1 VFFHFRDFVI
11 NFFVTFVVQ
20 GVFTMD
26 ILSSCYLF
34 KGVTS
39 HQIDELAKVV
49 NEVDFEK
56 EAWLFHEGSQADRL
70 YFLENGAIDLLTTI
84 ESDVELPT
92 ARLKT
97 AGDCF
102 GTGALVE
109 PFTYSLSARCVE
121 TASLLTIDRGDLTQL
136 MEKDSDLDKVVMG
149 NLAKHYLDRL
159 REARQELKIHFKILL
174 KVMRF

>member
-1 VFFHFRDFVI
+1 
-11 NFFVTFVVQ
+11 
-20 GVFTMD
+20 MD

-34 KGVTS
+34 KGLS
-39 HQIDELAKVV
+39 PQQIDELARITSEASV
-49 NEVDFEK
+49 EK
-56 EAWLFHEGSQADRL
+56 DTWLFHEGENANLL
-70 YFLENGAIDLLTTI
+70 YFLIDGSIDLLTTI
-84 ESDVELPT
+84 ECDVELPT
-92 ARLKT
+92 ARLKS

-121 TASLLTIDRGDLTQL
+121 TANFLTINRIDL
-136 MEKDSDLDKVVMG
+136 MEIMDKQSDFGKIMME
-149 NLAKHYLDRL
+149 NLAGHYLDRL

>member
-1 VFFHFRDFVI
+1 
-11 NFFVTFVVQ
+11 
-20 GVFTMD
+20 MD

-34 KGVTS
+34 KGVKS

-56 EAWLFHEGSQADRL
+56 DAWLFHEGSQADRL

-84 ESDVELPT
+84 ENDVELPT

-121 TASLLTIDRGDLTQL
+121 TVSLLTIAREDLADIL
-136 MEKDSDLDKVVMG
+136 EKDSELGKTVFG
-149 NLAKHYLDRL
+149 NLAVHYLDRL

>member
-1 VFFHFRDFVI
+1 
-11 NFFVTFVVQ
+11 
-20 GVFTMD
+20 MD
-26 ILSSCYLF
+26 VLSSCYLF
-34 KGVTS
+34 KGITS
-39 HQIDELAKVV
+39 NQIDELAKVV

-56 EAWLFHEGSQADRL
+56 DAWLFHEGSQADRL
-70 YFLENGAIDLLTTI
+70 YFMVTGAVDLLTTI

-97 AGDCF
+97 SGDCL

-121 TASLLTIDRGDLTQL
+121 AANLLTIERGDLSLL
-136 MEKDSDLDKVVMG
+136 MEKDTDFGKVMME
-149 NLAKHYLDRL
+149 NLAGHYLDRL